1 MVQSMA
7 VFSVVEAKLSIEL
20 RLKPSD
26 LSAVAAVCGVNVD
39 LPSNSVTADAVE
51 KLGKFEDIVR
61 QRLQARRHEDTSN
74 ESALDVGRKPFR
86 CHICSF
92 VSVRS
97 NHLAKHL
104 ATHNKSQE
112 LYECPEEGCDFKCIR
127 DGTLAR
133 HKLTHAEQIFH
144 CPRPGCKFR
153 TVSAQLL
160 KKHVKYKH
168 EAVEAQA
175 VKTET
180 EDETLYHVCL
190 ECDYRTR
197 SQFFFD
203 RHRRGHERRMKSS
216 LKKITS
222 SPPLMRCTECTYATR
237 KRANLD
243 RHSSSVHGN
252 LRRFHCQFC
261 GTGFKRK
268 DTMKQ
273 HLATHGAEISDAAA
287 LENEEVPNLPRCQ
300 FCDKLCRNGTVL
312 MDHMAKTH
320 PDLTSATS
328 NLCHVCGVTF
338 TTRSAAVKHV
348 RTVHGK
354 QEDFKCHKC
363 SKRFAAKEA
372 LVKHLKSAA
381 GHKEAGLGVVKEETV
396 IYTLHLGDQHPLSVE
411 DMRSYLVG
419 ETTSVGVLTS
429 DGTVE
434 ISNSAETICNP

>member
-1 MVQSMA
+1 M
-7 VFSVVEAKLSIEL
+7 
-20 RLKPSD
+20 
-26 LSAVAAVCGVNVD
+26 
-39 LPSNSVTADAVE
+39 DAE
-51 KLGKFEDIVR
+51 
-61 QRLQARRHEDTSN
+61 
-74 ESALDVGRKPFR
+74 RKRFR

-104 ATHNKSQE
+104 ATHDKVGE
-112 LYECPEEGCDFKCIR
+112 LYECPELGCDFKCIR

-133 HKLTHAEQIFH
+133 HKLTHAGQIFN
-144 CPRPGCKFR
+144 CPRSGCKFR
-153 TVSAQLL
+153 TVSAPLL

-168 EAVEAQA
+168 EAQEARA

-180 EDETLYHVCL
+180 EDEAQYHDCL

-216 LKKITS
+216 TTKRVIS
-222 SPPLMRCTECTYATR
+222 SPKPMRCTECPYETR

-252 LRRFHCQFC
+252 MRRFHCKFC
-261 GTGFKRK
+261 GAGFKRK

-273 HLATHGAEISDAAA
+273 HLATHRAEINAAVK
-287 LENEEVPNLPRCQ
+287 LENDEVPDLPRCQ
-300 FCDKLCRNGTVL
+300 FCDKLCRDGTVL
-312 MDHMAKTH
+312 MDHVAKAH
-320 PDLTSATS
+320 PGLTTATG

-338 TTRSAAVKHV
+338 ATRSAAAKHV
-348 RTVHGK
+348 RTAHGTA
-354 QEDFKCHKC
+354 EDFKCQKC
-363 SKRFAAKEA
+363 PKRFPAKEA
-372 LVKHLKSAA
+372 LEKHLKSAA
-381 GHKEAGLGVVKEETV
+381 GHKEADVADGGTV
-396 IYTLHLGDQHPLSVE
+396 IYTLHIGDQHPLSVE

-419 ETTSVGVLTS
+419 ETTSVGVVTS

-434 ISNSAETICNP
+434 ISNSAEPIGNS